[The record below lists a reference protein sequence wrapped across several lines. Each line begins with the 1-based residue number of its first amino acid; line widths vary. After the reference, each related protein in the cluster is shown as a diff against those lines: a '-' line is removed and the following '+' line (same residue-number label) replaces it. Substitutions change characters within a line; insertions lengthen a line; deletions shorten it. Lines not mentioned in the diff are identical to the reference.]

1 MLKQEDILQ
10 DLKSL
15 IPEDI
20 IKVNEPLKRY
30 TYTETGG
37 NADFYLSPTKNEDVQ
52 AIVRYAKEKDIPVTY
67 LGNGSNI
74 IIREGGIRGI
84 VISLLSLN
92 HINVSDDAIIAGSG
106 SAIIDV
112 SRAARDHVLT
122 GLEFACGIPGSVGGA
137 VYMNAGAYGGE
148 IKDCIDYALCVN
160 EEGDLIQ
167 FTNKELEL
175 DYRNSIV
182 QKQHLVVL
190 EAVFTLEP
198 GKLDEIQAKMDD
210 LTERRES
217 KQPLEYPSCGSVFQ
231 RPPGHFAGKLIQD
244 SDLQGYRVGGVEV
257 SKKHA
262 GFMVNVDNG
271 TATDYEDLIH
281 HVQKVVKEKFDV
293 ELHREVRIIGEHPKE

>member
-182 QKQHLVVL
+182 QKHHLVVL
-190 EAVFTLEP
+190 EAAFTLEP

-257 SKKHA
+257 SKKRA